1 MERFTKFIEKHLVPK
16 ISVITNF
23 RYFRA
28 LKCGFMAIMPLTII
42 GSIFMLITDF
52 PLAGYA
58 EFMAGIFGENWSSF
72 IEPAY
77 RSTFNMMGFMLVGTM
92 SYHLAQDYNMDK
104 ISSMVLSLVAFVV
117 VTPTFITT
125 AGGEFV
131 NKVLPLQWLG
141 TQGVITA
148 ILVSIVS
155 VEVIRFCKNHN
166 LVIHMPKSVPP
177 MVSQSF
183 SALIPG
189 IILVTLMLIVNGVSR
204 VMSGSLHDLI
214 YSIIQLPLQGLTANI
229 FAICI
234 VGGLNG
240 FLWWFGVHP
249 TVVNSIVN
257 PLLIANADAN
267 QALFTAGK
275 LTLEAGNVGTIQMI
289 DQFATIG
296 GAGMTIGL
304 VIAMVL
310 VAKSSRLK
318 GMSKLATI
326 PALFNIN
333 EPLVFGL
340 PIVFNPLML
349 IPITLAPIVSIVVSY
364 ISIRIGFMPMFT
376 GVMAPWSTP
385 AIISGFLVAGWQGM
399 VTQIIAIALSTLV
412 YYPFVKALDNQY
424 RAEETYDENNS
435 ESDDLDDLDSLSF
448 ED

>member
-1 MERFTKFIEKHLVPK
+1 MNSFTNFIETHLVPVVSK
-16 ISVITNF
+16 ITNQ
-23 RYFRA
+23 RYFQA
-28 LKCGFMAIMPLTII
+28 LRSGFLAIMPLTII

-52 PLAGYA
+52 PLAGYP
-58 EFMAGIFGENWSSF
+58 EFMAGIFGENWTSF
-72 IEPAY
+72 VEPAY
-77 RSTFNMMGFMLVGTM
+77 RATFNMMGFMLVGTM
-92 SYHLAQDYNMDK
+92 SYKLAESYGLNK
-104 ISSMVLSLVAFVV
+104 LTNLILGLVAFVV
-117 VTPTFITT
+117 VTPTSLTT
-125 AGGEFV
+125 EGGETV
-131 NKVLPLQWLG
+131 SKILSLQWLG

-148 ILVSIVS
+148 IIVSIVTT
-155 VEVIRFCKNHN
+155 EVVRFCVNRN
-166 LVIHMPKSVPP
+166 LVIHMPESVPE

-189 IILVTLMLIVNGVSR
+189 IILVIIMLVINGVSR
-204 VMSGSLHDLI
+204 VMAGSLHEFI
-214 YSIIQLPLQGLTANI
+214 YSIIQLPLQGLTSNI
-229 FAICI
+229 FAIAI

-240 FLWWFGVHP
+240 FLWWFGIHP

-267 QALFTAGK
+267 QALSIAGQ
-275 LTLEAGNVGTIQMI
+275 LTFEHGKVGTIQMI

-304 VIAMVL
+304 IIAMVL

-318 GMSKLATI
+318 TMSKLAAV

-349 IPITLAPIVSIVVSY
+349 IPVTIAPIVSIIIAYVSM
-364 ISIRIGFMPMFT
+364 SIGFMPLFT

-385 AIISGFLVAGWQGM
+385 AIISGFLVAGWQGA
-399 VTQIIAIALSTLV
+399 VTQLIAVAASVMV

-424 RAEETYDENNS
+424 RKEEKI
-435 ESDDLDDLDSLSF
+435 LDK
-448 ED
+448 